1 MNIWLTNVRM
11 MLLSV
16 ALILGVYVQQQTGAT
31 AHAPREYNTPVFR
44 FLLHNELCEIR
55 LDTKTIGPLDNPN
68 KGTPSSPPH
77 VQPVVDL
84 TDSQVQTH
92 TRELGDTTPSVPTR
106 TSARTKASPV
116 PTPQSAPKELTTAH
130 DFKDLVESV
139 ASTIQF
145 RFDNKIDTRM
155 KAYFMPHLLKLSKTA
170 EASSKKLKDLEKEL
184 EALRKVRVYGNTT
197 SPSNNGKFPA
207 ELSRN
212 WCRAVYCLQLVAPLD
227 LTTCGNA
234 HLRSCHLTT

>member
-1 MNIWLTNVRM
+1 
-11 MLLSV
+11 
-16 ALILGVYVQQQTGAT
+16 
-31 AHAPREYNTPVFR
+31 
-44 FLLHNELCEIR
+44 
-55 LDTKTIGPLDNPN
+55 
-68 KGTPSSPPH
+68 
-77 VQPVVDL
+77 
-84 TDSQVQTH
+84 
-92 TRELGDTTPSVPTR
+92 
-106 TSARTKASPV
+106 V

-130 DFKDLVESV
+130 DFKDLVDSV

-145 RFDNKIDTRM
+145 RFDNKIDTRV
-155 KAYFMPHLLKLSKTA
+155 KARLDERFMPQLLKLTKTA
-170 EASSKKLKDLEKEL
+170 EASNKKLKDLEKEL